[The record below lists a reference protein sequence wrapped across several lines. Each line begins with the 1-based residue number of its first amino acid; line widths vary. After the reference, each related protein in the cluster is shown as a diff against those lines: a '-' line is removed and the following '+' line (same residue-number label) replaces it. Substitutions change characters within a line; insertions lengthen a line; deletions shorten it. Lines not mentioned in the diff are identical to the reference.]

1 MTRNF
6 AVVGVAGFIAPRHLK
21 AIQETGNRLV
31 AAADPNDSV
40 GVLDRYFL
48 DVSYFKEIER
58 FDRHLEKRRRG
69 PEADRIHMVSIC
81 SPNYLH
87 DAHIRMALR
96 AGADALCEKP
106 LVINPWNLDA
116 LEELERETGRS
127 VFTVLQLR
135 VHPSLLALRERLSR
149 ETGGARHRV
158 QLRYVTARGN
168 WYHVSWK
175 GSEERSGGLATNIG
189 IHFFDLLMWLFGP
202 AGRSEV
208 HVREAK
214 RIAGSLELEKAD
226 VSWLLSVDPADLPF
240 DAEPGARTTYRSIA
254 VDGHE
259 IEFTEGFTDLHTRV
273 YEQTLEGKGFRIADA
288 RPSIELVHRLRTA
301 PLSPAANRESD
312 DGSRRVGP
320 AEKSQRA

>member
-1 MTRNF
+1 MSRNF
-6 AVVGVAGFIAPRHLK
+6 ALVGAAGFIAPRHIK
-21 AIQETGNRLV
+21 AIKDTGNRLV

-69 PEADRIHMVSIC
+69 PEADRIHVVSIC
-81 SPNYLH
+81 SPNFLH

-116 LEELERETGRS
+116 LEALERETGHA

-135 VHPSLLALRERLSR
+135 VHPSLVALKERLAQEAGPR
-149 ETGGARHRV
+149 RHSV
-158 QLRYVTARGN
+158 LLRYVTGRGN

-175 GSEERSGGLATNIG
+175 GAEERSGGLATNIG
-189 IHFFDLLMWLFGP
+189 IHFFDLLMWLFGS
-202 AGRSEV
+202 ASRSDV
-208 HVREAK
+208 HLREAK
-214 RIAGSLELEKAD
+214 RMSGSMELERAD
-226 VSWLLSVDPADLPF
+226 VSWFLSVDPADLPF
-240 DAEPGARTTYRSIA
+240 DAQPGTRTTFRSIT
-254 VDGHE
+254 VDGGE

-273 YEQTLEGKGFRIADA
+273 YQKTLEGQGFRIADA
-288 RPSIELVHRLRTA
+288 RPSIELVHRIRTA
-301 PLSPAANRESD
+301 PLVPRDEAVESARSHD
-312 DGSRRVGP
+312 DLSI
-320 AEKSQRA
+320 